1 MKEEKRAWIYYRID
15 ALEDTHGSIKN
26 QKKELD
32 DYAEQ
37 MGFDVTG
44 CSEDLGSGLE
54 YNRASL
60 REVIQAAGDGKMDV
74 LLEKRFDRLGRDTQK
89 TLEIL
94 QCLEQLNI
102 RLYSSLE
109 EEIQREHQNLIFF
122 IRTGGASVCQE
133 PKKPMK

>member
-1 MKEEKRAWIYYRID
+1 MKKEKRAWIYCRID

-26 QKKELD
+26 LKKELY

-54 YNRASL
+54 YNRAGL
-60 REVIQAAGDGKMDV
+60 REDIQAAGDGKMDV
-74 LLEKRFDRLGRDTQK
+74 LLEKRFDHLGRDTQK

-122 IRTGGASVCQE
+122 N
-133 PKKPMK
+133 

>member
-1 MKEEKRAWIYYRID
+1 MKEEKRAWIYCRID
-15 ALEDTHGSIKN
+15 ALEDSIKN
-26 QKKELD
+26 QKKELY
-32 DYAEQ
+32 DYEEQ
-37 MGFDVTG
+37 MCFDVTD

-54 YNRASL
+54 YNRAGL

-122 IRTGGASVCQE
+122 N
-133 PKKPMK
+133 